1 MEILGTN
8 HNSGD
13 IISPLLGGLMGDL
26 KLFPFMSKGTC
37 RTNDEVNNT
46 KENGIYRL
54 FGSGNIN
61 VVPDY
66 SIMIVYNDAAGYIVQ
81 IVYTIGFDSVG
92 FRRFYNGEWG
102 DFRTFVLAS

>member
-1 MEILGTN
+1 M
-8 HNSGD
+8 
-13 IISPLLGGLMGDL
+13 LLGGLMGDL